1 MFSFSSVLH
10 LLKVILF
17 LQVEDYI
24 APRFSHKRKSKL
36 RQKILEAHS
45 NVKDLNLIEAKMNFI
60 KAWQSLPEFGT
71 SLFVVKFHGERREE
85 LVGIAFNR
93 FLSVKVTESV
103 ARWRRLTVCIFARL
117 MRMVLG
123 TGDHITTWRYSQVKV
138 WRDHRRRRK
147 HLAPKLPRL
156 NEFNVSLKCFRT
168 GWGRPRCKQTLPQ
181 IASPFSKNQTKN

>member
-1 MFSFSSVLH
+1 MSFTSTISLSLFAFTTAHQVLNRVKYILFEIVLFVFLFLVLH
-10 LLKVILF
+10 LLNFILI

-93 FLSVKVTESV
+93 
-103 ARWRRLTVCIFARL
+103 
-117 MRMVLG
+117 
-123 TGDHITTWRYSQVKV
+123 
-138 WRDHRRRRK
+138 
-147 HLAPKLPRL
+147 
-156 NEFNVSLKCFRT
+156 
-168 GWGRPRCKQTLPQ
+168 
-181 IASPFSKNQTKN
+181 